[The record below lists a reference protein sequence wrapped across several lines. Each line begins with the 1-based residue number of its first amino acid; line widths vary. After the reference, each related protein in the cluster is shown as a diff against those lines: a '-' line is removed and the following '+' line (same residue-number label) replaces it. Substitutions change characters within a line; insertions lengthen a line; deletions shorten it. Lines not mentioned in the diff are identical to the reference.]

1 MTALRTERLSK
12 RYGTT
17 LALDALDLEV
27 AEGEVY
33 GFLGPNGAGKTTT
46 IRLLLGL
53 HRPSAGRAS
62 LFGLDAWHEGVP
74 ARRRVAYVAGEPF
87 LWPSLTG
94 METLELLGR
103 LHGSVDAAYRSEL
116 IQRFDLDTGKR
127 LRTLSKGNRQKVQ
140 LVAALASRADL
151 LLLDEPTSGLD
162 PLMEMVFRQCVSEAK
177 ERGGAVFLSSHILAE
192 VEATCDR
199 IGILRSGRL
208 VDEGTLQS
216 LRHLAAH
223 TLEVRFSGPAP
234 SLDHL
239 DGVEAVET
247 GPGALRIEVQGALA
261 PVIDALGG
269 CGVTELTSR
278 QPSLEEIFLRHYDD
292 GAGRAAE
299 HDHDPASTS
308 AA

>member
-1 MTALRTERLSK
+1 MTAIRTERLSK
-12 RYGTT
+12 RYGAT

-27 AEGEVY
+27 QPGEVY

-53 HRPSAGRAS
+53 HRPTAGQAS
-62 LFGLDAWHEGVP
+62 LFGLDAWRQGVR

-94 METLELLGR
+94 LETLELLAS

-116 IQRFDLDTGKR
+116 IDRFDLDTGKK
-127 LRTLSKGNRQKVQ
+127 LRALSKGNRQKVQ
-140 LVAALASRADL
+140 LIAAIASRADL

-162 PLMEMVFRQCVSEAK
+162 PLMGMAFRQCVLEAK
-177 ERGGAVFLSSHILAE
+177 ERGQAVFLSSHILAE

-208 VDEGTLQS
+208 VDQGTLDS
-216 LRHLAAH
+216 LRHLTAR
-223 TLEVRFSGPAP
+223 TLEVRFEGRTPA
-234 SLDHL
+234 LDGL
-239 DGVEAVET
+239 DGVEVAQPS
-247 GPGALRIEVQGALA
+247 PGTLRIEVQGPLA
-261 PVIDALGG
+261 PVIDALSG
-269 CGVTELTSR
+269 CGVTEFTSR
-278 QPSLEEIFLRHYDD
+278 QPSLEEIFLRHYDHGAS
-292 GAGRAAE
+292 GAGARE
-299 HDHDPASTS
+299 HDPASAS